1 MVCAQVTVELK
12 LPQEQFLPAEDIWVA
27 VRVYNRSG
35 TTLRFGE
42 TADWLKI
49 SVLARDG
56 YIVEKVDE
64 IPVLG
69 VFTLENGQVGT
80 RRINIR
86 PYFKLTTPGR
96 YQIYA
101 TVRVKE
107 WNEEYSAAPVWF
119 DIIQGRKLWEQE
131 FGVPQTASN
140 TPPEM
145 RRYALQQANY
155 LRQLKLYFRLESGDG
170 SVVYRVFPLGS
181 IVSFGL
187 PEAQIDRSSR
197 LHVLFQN
204 TARTFTYCVLDHDG
218 ELIRRETYDYVDVRP
233 RLKLDNAGEVVVQG
247 GLRRVSPTDILPGQP
262 SGPTVGQ
269 SNLTTGSFSEGLGS
283 LTNTGAATP
292 VATGQ

>member
-1 MVCAQVTVELK
+1 MSVELK
-12 LPQEQFLPAEDIWVA
+12 LPQEQFLPAEDIWVS

-35 TTLRFGE
+35 TPLRFGE

-69 VFTLENGQVGT
+69 AFTLENGQVGT

-204 TARTFTYCVLDHDG
+204 TARTFTYCVLNHDG
-218 ELIRRETYDYVDVRP
+218 ELIRQEIYDYLDVRP
-233 RLKLDNAGEVVVQG
+233 RLRLDNTGEVVVHG
-247 GLRRVSPTDILPGQP
+247 GVRRVSPTDVLPGQ
-262 SGPTVGQ
+262 STGLEVGQ
-269 SNLTTGSFSEGLGS
+269 SNTTTGSLPAEPGS
-283 LTNTGAATP
+283 VTNARVSP
-292 VATGQ
+292 SVAPEE